1 MNTLIKTIEII
12 GIIAFALTGIY
23 EARKKGMDLIG
34 VYAVAMITAFGGG
47 SLRDIMLDRHPL
59 FWIEHYEY
67 AILLLV
73 LSLVT
78 TCIIRDTLNRD
89 RVVQGVLALDALGLG
104 LFSASGAS
112 VANQLGCHPF
122 VSVLMGVTTGM
133 IRDTLNKDRVVRG
146 VLVLDALGL
155 GLFSASGASVANQLG
170 CHPFVSV
177 LMGVTTGVFGG
188 VLRDIICNEIP
199 HVFTRTE
206 LYATCA
212 FAGACSYLV
221 VFSTTE
227 NEFAAVISCIAIT
240 FILRMFAIRYKIRL
254 PI

>member
-12 GIIAFALTGIY
+12 GIFAFALTGIY
-23 EARKKGMDLIG
+23 EARKKGMDIIG

-47 SLRDIMLDRHPL
+47 SLRDLILDRHPL
-59 FWIEHYEY
+59 FWVEHYQY
-67 AILLLV
+67 GMLLLV

-78 TCIIRDTLNRD
+78 TGI
-89 RVVQGVLALDALGLG
+89 
-104 LFSASGAS
+104 
-112 VANQLGCHPF
+112 
-122 VSVLMGVTTGM
+122 
-133 IRDTLNKDRVVRG
+133 IRDTLNKDRVVQG

-155 GLFSASGASVANQLG
+155 GLFSASGASVANQQG

-221 VFSTTE
+221 IFSTTE
-227 NEFAAVISCIAIT
+227 SEVLAVISCISVT
-240 FILRMFAIRYKIRL
+240 FMLRMLAIRYKIRL